1 MADDFSIIA
10 ASMQKDL
17 HSVNLSSDNVANVN
31 TPGFKRSVS
40 FSDYLSTGQP
50 STVVDSRNASLKQT
64 QRNLDVGLTGDAYF
78 VLSSPSGN
86 KVITRDG
93 RFNVDSQGYLSIG
106 DLRVQGESGDI
117 FIGDRSVLVDQL
129 GNILIGELQDSF
141 KLVSL
146 DNKHNLVKVSAN
158 TFQFSSSLTDSEKGT
173 YSVHQGFLENS
184 NVDAKDEMIN
194 MTTSLRHFELQ
205 QKVLRNYNSMIE
217 VGISNLGDF

>member
-40 FSDYLSTGQP
+40 FSDYLSSGQP
-50 STVVDSRNASLKQT
+50 ITLTDSRNASLKQT
-64 QRNLDVGLTGDAYF
+64 HRQLDVGLTGNAYF
-78 VLSSPSGN
+78 VLSSSTGN
-86 KVITRDG
+86 KEITRDG
-93 RFNVDSQGYLSIG
+93 RFNIDSDGYLSYG
-106 DLRVQGESGDI
+106 GFRVQGESGDI
-117 FIGDRSVLVDQL
+117 FVGDRTISISQS

-141 KLVSL
+141 KLVSFDDEHTL
-146 DNKHNLVKVSAN
+146 TKVSAN
-158 TFQFSSSLTDSEKGT
+158 TFQYSSSLSDSEQGT
-173 YSVHQGFLENS
+173 YTVHQGFLENS